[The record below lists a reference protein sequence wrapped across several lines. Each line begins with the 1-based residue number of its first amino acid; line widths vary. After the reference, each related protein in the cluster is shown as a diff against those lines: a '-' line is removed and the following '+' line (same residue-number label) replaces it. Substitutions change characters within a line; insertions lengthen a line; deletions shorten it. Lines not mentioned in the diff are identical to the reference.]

1 MKHLFLHGPSG
12 AGKSFALGQAIAE
25 RGLPVRGFRSHKAA
39 DGFVYLGPAGAPA
52 PEDAAHRVACISVR
66 PPVADAARFDALGA
80 ALLGDIRPGELV
92 LMDEIGFLER
102 DAAGFSA
109 LVRAL
114 LDRTDVHILGVCRA
128 DKDTPLLC
136 YLRGHANVAL
146 YAVTPATRDAA
157 LARARAFLRQL

>member
-52 PEDAAHRVACISVR
+52 PEDAA
-66 PPVADAARFDALGA
+66 LGA

-114 LDRTDVHILGVCRA
+114 LDRTDVHILGVCRV
-128 DKDTPLLC
+128 DRDTPLLR

-146 YAVTPATRDAA
+146 CAVTPETRDAA
-157 LARARAFLRQL
+157 LAQARAFLRQL